1 MPDAALARAQAEF
14 VSRQRVGAL
23 ATIFADGTPHVVP
36 ISTVLDVDRLVFATE
51 LNTQKVHNLKGDPH
65 VALAFDEYS
74 EDWAELRQVVIFG
87 RAMVIE
93 SGPEF
98 ERGRGLLYE
107 KFEQYE
113 AVAPIVQGKSAI
125 VEVRVD
131 RASADGVR

>member
-1 MPDAALARAQAEF
+1 VPDAALTRGQAEF
-14 VSRQRVGAL
+14 VETQRVAGL
-23 ATIFADGTPHVVP
+23 ATIFPDGTPHVVP
-36 ISTVLDVDRLVFATE
+36 VSTVLDVDRLIFATE
-51 LNTQKVHNLKGDPH
+51 LETQKVHNLKGDPH

-74 EDWAELRQVVIFG
+74 EDWGELRQVVVFG

-113 AVAPIVQGKSAI
+113 ATAPIVQGKAAI
-125 VEVRVD
+125 VEIRIDRV
-131 RASADGVR
+131 SADGVR